1 MQDRRAFIQ
10 RTVAGGTGAASLVFA
25 GCIGGSGG
33 GDGDFPSEQFR
44 GVIPWGQGG
53 GTDIFTRE
61 IWQEIADSN
70 DVSVGFENV
79 TGAAGVRGIT
89 ELYGSAPDGY
99 TISPMNS
106 PSVVPLLTQDPGFTI
121 DEFRH
126 IGAYTQTVWVLV
138 TDPELGLN
146 DFEEV
151 VQAYEDGEIESIS
164 GQSPGEPNHVLAES
178 LKSEL
183 NVPWENYVAY
193 NGSGPVIQAVASG
206 EVSAG
211 IVTETAAADA
221 EDQIDVLT
229 ALSSEGSPVF
239 PDLPVYTDYGYEA
252 EIDFMGQFLR
262 SFMAPP
268 DTPDERVDILNEALQ
283 TALESDELQSWADE
297 TGNHLE
303 YLGGEE
309 EVLAVLEENQERIPE
324 IIDLDDLE

>member
-1 MQDRRAFIQ
+1 MPRRRAVIQ
-10 RTVAGGTGAASLVFA
+10 STGAGIGSLLLA
-25 GCIGGSGG
+25 GCLGG
-33 GDGDFPSEQFR
+33 GNGNDDFPSQQFHAI
-44 GVIPWGQGG
+44 IPWGQGG

-61 IWQEIADSN
+61 IWQEIADQG
-70 DVSVGFENV
+70 DVSVGFENI
-79 TGAAGVRGIT
+79 TGAAGVRGIS
-89 ELYGSAPDGY
+89 ELYSTDPDGY

-126 IGAYTQTVWVLV
+126 VGAYTQTVWVLV
-138 TDPELGLN
+138 TDPNLDLN

-151 VQAYEDGEIESIS
+151 ASAYDAGDIEAIA

-178 LKSEL
+178 LRSEL
-183 NVPWENYVAY
+183 GIPWESYVAY
-193 NGSGPVIQAVASG
+193 DGSGPIIQAVAAG
-206 EVSAG
+206 EVPAG

-221 EDQIDVLT
+221 EDQINVLT

-239 PDLPVYTDYGYEA
+239 PDLPVYTDYGYDA

-268 DTPDERVDILNEALQ
+268 DTPDERIEILNKSLQ
-283 TALESDELQSWADE
+283 EALESDTLQSWADD

-303 YLGGEE
+303 YLGGED
-309 EVLAVLEENQERIPE
+309 EVLKVLEENQERIPE
-324 IIDLDDLE
+324 IIDLNDIE